1 MGAWCPDAAID
12 LRIDCISESIKSHTS
27 IKVGFERLFLS
38 LTMKEKMGGT
48 CQYVE

>member
-27 IKVGFERLFLS
+27 IKVGFERLFFRG
-38 LTMKEKMGGT
+38 KMGGT